1 MNILNSNQKTTKID
15 NKTKISNNMSLSN
28 NMSKLIYDIKGKNLE
43 GVTMDFKDMTDK
55 DIEAL
60 MKTERFSL
68 TCAPG
73 GENNRGM
80 EIIGRMPIK
89 GEGFTAQ
96 DIEELAPYFRK
107 LMNGD
112 MKENMEKVSMLNL
125 NKISDDKT
133 IEKLSIDDQGRVLV
147 LRDWAS
153 KTMGADGWT
162 KEVFKELASKR
173 WDAEYLD
180 PNKYRTEIKD
190 GKEVKVRGKRMNKLA
205 RTNLCFVAGRE
216 QEPAVYE
223 GKGTIYDLKKMEYLN
238 KGVER
243 LRQQIADGL
252 IYIGSK
258 TKVEINVV
266 EGNRYYNLKNT
277 GIGFH
282 GDTER
287 VVVICI
293 SIGCDNY
300 PMRWQWFKDGMP
312 VGKSIDINLNCG
324 DVYIMSEKAVGADW
338 KKKSIYTLRHSAGA
352 KKYTSLDRWEK
363 KRPAYEAKLK
373 EKAEKKEKQLAVA
386 KAKADKRRKEYNERK
401 AKKEAEKKAKEE
413 AKKNKVKL
421 NDIKNKGKTTK
432 KGNLKVV
439 DPEKEALK
447 KYKKALKKHD
457 WEDSDA
463 GFYRWIAI
471 EAEHMSSPSHFYFK
485 EFQAIWSGKAENY
498 AKKMDI
504 SIWEKHR
511 KFYKNLCLYS
521 MIM

>member
-1 MNILNSNQKTTKID
+1 MSIINSNQKTTNLNSKM
-15 NKTKISNNMSLSN
+15 T
-28 NMSKLIYDIKGKNLE
+28 SKLIYDVKGKIGKVE
-43 GVTMDFKDMTDK
+43 KSFYEMSDDE
-55 DIEAL
+55 IETL
-60 MKTERFSL
+60 MKKERFSL

-96 DIEELAPYFRK
+96 DIEGLGPYFNK
-107 LMNGD
+107 LMNASFGNRKSFVLDLNALSLNEYINKGLGD
-112 MKENMEKVSMLNL
+112 E
-125 NKISDDKT
+125 
-133 IEKLSIDDQGRVLV
+133 DQARVLI
-147 LRDWAS
+147 LRDWA
-153 KTMGADGWT
+153 TATVGAEAWT
-162 KEVFKELASKR
+162 KEVFKELSSRR

-190 GKEVKVRGKRMNKLA
+190 GKEIKVRGKRMNKRA

-238 KGVER
+238 KGVEK
-243 LRQQIADGL
+243 LRKQISDGL
-252 IYIGSK
+252 IEIGSK

-312 VGKSIDINLNCG
+312 IGKPIDVILNCG

-338 KKKSIYTLRHSAGA
+338 KLKSKYTLRHSAGA
-352 KKYTSLDRWEK
+352 DKYRSLSKWEK
-363 KRPAYEAKLK
+363 KRTAYEAKLK
-373 EKAEKKEKQLAVA
+373 EKAEIKAIKEKEKEVKLKEMAA
-386 KAKADKRRKEYNERK
+386 KK
-401 AKKEAEKKAKEE
+401 AKK
-413 AKKNKVKL
+413 
-421 NDIKNKGKTTK
+421 NDKINKGKTTK
-432 KGNLKVV
+432 NGSKKKI
-439 DPEKEALK
+439 DPEKLAIR
-447 KYKKALKKHD
+447 KYKNALRKHD

-463 GFYRWIAI
+463 SFYKWVAI
-471 EAEHMSSPSHFYFK
+471 EAEHKCSPDSYYYK
-485 EFQAIWSGKAENY
+485 EFLEIWSGKAENY
-498 AKKMDI
+498 AQKMKI
-504 SIWEKHR
+504 EEFEKNREFYR
-511 KFYKNLCLYS
+511 KLCVYGVYW
-521 MIM
+521 

>member
-1 MNILNSNQKTTKID
+1 MNNNKLTLDLNPKTNTTKM
-15 NKTKISNNMSLSN
+15 T
-28 NMSKLIYDIKGKNLE
+28 SKLIYDIKGKVNNVE
-43 GVTMDFKDMTDK
+43 KHYSDMSDEE
-55 DIEAL
+55 IAEL

-89 GEGFTAQ
+89 GEGFTAD
-96 DIEELAPYFRK
+96 DIEGLGPYFIK
-107 LMNGD
+107 LMCGHY
-112 MKENMEKVSMLNL
+112 KHNMEKVNMLNL
-125 NKISDDKT
+125 NK
-133 IEKLSIDDQGRVLV
+133 LSENNILNELMPVDQARVLI
-147 LRDWAS
+147 LRDWAA
-153 KTMGADGWT
+153 KTMGAEGWT
-162 KEVFKELASKR
+162 KEVYKELACRR

-190 GKEVKVRGKRMNKLA
+190 GQEVKVRGKRMNKLA

-216 QEPAVYE
+216 QEPAVFE

-300 PMRWQWFKDGMP
+300 PMCWQWFKDGMP
-312 VGKSIDINLNCG
+312 IGKTINVTLNCG

-338 KKKSIYTLRHSAGA
+338 KKKSWYTVRHAAGA
-352 KKYTSLDRWEK
+352 DKYRNLSRWEK
-363 KRPAYEAKLK
+363 KRPAYEAKI
-373 EKAEKKEKQLAVA
+373 
-386 KAKADKRRKEYNERK
+386 KAK
-401 AKKEAEKKAKEE
+401 AEKKAKKESEKAAKQAERE
-413 AKKNKVKL
+413 AKKQEKLDFKANKVDK
-421 NDIKNKGKTTK
+421 KNKRKTTK
-432 KGNLKVV
+432 NGSPRKV
-439 DPEKEALK
+439 DPEKVAIR
-447 KYKKALKKHD
+447 KYKNALRKHD

-463 GFYRWIAI
+463 SFYRWVAI
-471 EAEHMSSPSHFYFK
+471 EGNHNISPNSDFFK
-485 EFQAIWSGKAENY
+485 EFGEIWSGKADNY
-498 AKKMDI
+498 AQKMDI
-504 SIWEKHR
+504 KEWEKHR
-511 KFYKNLCLYS
+511 AFYRNLCAYGVYW
-521 MIM
+521 